1 MGFRS
6 NGKLIV
12 GYDLGSENA
21 QISYAFSE
29 EGEVETLSQVAGAE
43 KYNIPAFLFKR
54 YGVNQW
60 LYGREALRLVDGQD
74 GILVGNLLAMAL
86 DGEPVVVDG
95 ESYDPVGLLALF
107 FKRSLSLLSQVGTKI
122 AALMVTC
129 PVMDRKILEV
139 LGSVVEGIQLKA
151 EQIVFQSHG
160 ESFYSYML
168 HQPADLWNYP
178 AVLFD
183 YGEERMKVY
192 RMERNKRTT
201 PMVVFI
207 EESEYEPLD
216 KGAPGQTSPEEMDRD
231 FQRIA
236 EEVCGKDI
244 IGSVYLIGDRFTGEW
259 MKDSLRFLCRGRR
272 VFQGNNLFSKGACC
286 GMQERMSVSEMGR
299 SHVFLGNDKL
309 KANIGMKL
317 FRSGT
322 ESYYAVLDAGV
333 NWYEAEHTMEIYVQD
348 GKEIVLTVTPLI
360 GGGKGLVRIVLEG
373 LAEGISRLRLHFFL
387 KAENELVVE
396 AEDLGFGDFRA
407 SSGRVWRDEIEIYQE
422 MGE

>member
-21 QISYAFSE
+21 QISYALSE

-74 GILVGNLLAMAL
+74 GILVGNLLGMAL
-86 DGEPVVVDG
+86 DGEPVVVDK

-129 PVMDRKILEV
+129 PMMDRKILEV
-139 LGSVVEGIQLKA
+139 LESVVSGIHLKA
-151 EQIVFQSHG
+151 EQIVFQSHA

-168 HQPADLWNYP
+168 HQPEELWNYP
-178 AVLFD
+178 AILFD
-183 YGEERMKVY
+183 YGEDRMKVY
-192 RMERNKRTT
+192 RLESNKRTT
-201 PMVVFI
+201 PTVVFI
-207 EESEYEPLD
+207 EETEYDPPD
-216 KGAPGQTSPEEMDRD
+216 RGSQGQTGPEEADEV
-231 FQRIA
+231 FQKIA
-236 EEVCGKDI
+236 EEVCGKSI
-244 IGSVYLIGDRFTGEW
+244 IGSVFLIGDRFAGEW

-286 GMQERMSVSEMGR
+286 GMQERMAPSEAGR
-299 SHVFLGNDKL
+299 AHVFLGKDKL

-317 FRSGT
+317 LRKGE

-348 GKEIVLTVTPLI
+348 GNELLLTVTPLI
-360 GGGKGLVRIVLEG
+360 GGGSGVVCVVLEG

-387 KAENELVVE
+387 KAEDELVVE

-422 MGE
+422 IGG

>member
-60 LYGREALRLVDGQD
+60 LYGREALRLSDGED

-129 PVMDRKILEV
+129 PVMDRKILEI
-139 LGSVVEGIQLKA
+139 LGSVVSGIQLKA
-151 EQIVFQSHG
+151 EQIVFQSHA

-168 HQPADLWNYP
+168 RQPAELWNYP

-183 YGEERMKVY
+183 YGENSMKVY
-192 RMERNKRTT
+192 RLESNKRTT
-201 PMVVFI
+201 PTVVFI
-207 EESEYEPLD
+207 EEAEYDTPD
-216 KGAPGQTSPEEMDRD
+216 RGISAGPEEMDGA
-231 FQRIA
+231 FQKIA
-236 EEVCGKDI
+236 EEVCGKSI
-244 IGSVYLIGDRFTGEW
+244 IGSVFLIGDRFAGDW
-259 MKDSLRFLCRGRR
+259 MKSSLRFLCRGRR

-286 GMQERMSVSEMGR
+286 GMQERMAVSEMGS
-299 SHVFLGNDKL
+299 SHVFLGKDKL

-317 FRSGT
+317 LRNGA

-333 NWYEAEHTMEIYVQD
+333 NWYEAEHTMEVYVQD
-348 GKEIVLTVTPLI
+348 GNEILLTVTPLI
-360 GGGKGLVRIVLEG
+360 GGGSGLVRVVLEG

-387 KAENELVVE
+387 KAEDELAVE

-422 MGE
+422 IGG